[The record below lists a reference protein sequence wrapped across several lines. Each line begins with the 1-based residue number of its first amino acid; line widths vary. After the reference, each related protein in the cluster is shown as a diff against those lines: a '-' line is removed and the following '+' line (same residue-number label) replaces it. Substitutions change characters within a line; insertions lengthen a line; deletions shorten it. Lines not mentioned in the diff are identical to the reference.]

1 MSRIWLRRVVFPLP
15 RKPARSDTGGDS
27 AAAALNSVTDE
38 APAARR
44 RKLFDDQATRLWE
57 EAAKETH
64 RKNICRTI
72 KRSGSSRMTHFDFNP
87 ILAVTLEPEGEYS
100 GLGVG
105 TCQILPTLSLYLG
118 IPKKL

>member
-1 MSRIWLRRVVFPLP
+1 MSRIWVRRVVFPLP

-87 ILAVTLEPEGEYS
+87 ILAVWSQSRRGGMFVP
-100 GLGVG
+100 
-105 TCQILPTLSLYLG
+105 CQSWHVPNSPQVQPYY
-118 IPKKL
+118 